1 MKGYYSPGG
10 GFGLSPDG
18 MRYREFDF
26 GNPVCLHV
34 VLSSRAY
41 AGILSQA
48 LRDVREESGGVLL
61 GRVHNRIWYV
71 MEAAALP
78 FPEAPAVF
86 SWEPEEVRRIAEFCG
101 GLYQEP
107 MEVLGFWHRHP
118 ARMDYFSP
126 EDEQVLQSGQWP
138 HGQLA
143 MLVNADPDLRL
154 SFYCCNGM
162 ELMPVE
168 YDHGDEYFLE
178 ELLACPDPETLPAR
192 YHSEVRV
199 RPHRDMEPE
208 QLPRSLYQRPEAE
221 SGKTKEKTSQSQAE
235 SSKEKKKTG
244 QVQAESSKAK
254 KETGQTQ
261 AESGKD
267 KKETS
272 QLQAESSN
280 AKEKTVQTQA
290 ESGKAKEETGQH
302 QTEAKTPES
311 AAGEALAR
319 ELMRRLEEATTRMP
333 SSYMVRLRDQN
344 ERILALLEE
353 LLREELLRELS
364 PEPAWPQES
373 PPVPETAEKP
383 PEAIKSPSGLPETE
397 EGEVSGRINDLRVK
411 YATEGGRRGWGV

>member
-1 MKGYYSPGG
+1 MGQGKQEGKERLRLKGYYSPGG
-10 GFGLSPDG
+10 GFGLSADG

-48 LRDVREESGGVLL
+48 LRDVREETGGVFL

-71 MEAAALP
+71 MEAVTLP
-78 FPEAPAVF
+78 FSEAPAVF
-86 SWEPEEVRRIAEFCG
+86 SWEPEEVSRIAEFCR

-107 MEVLGFWHRHP
+107 LEVLGFWHRHP
-118 ARMDYFSP
+118 PRMDYFSP

-162 ELMPVE
+162 ELMPAE

-178 ELLACPDPETLPAR
+178 ELLACPDPETLAER
-192 YHSEVRV
+192 YHSQVRV

-208 QLPRSLYQRPEAE
+208 QLPQSLYQRPEAE
-221 SGKTKEKTSQSQAE
+221 SGKAKGKSGQIQARSGKAKRKSGQVQAE
-235 SSKEKKKTG
+235 SGKAEKKTG
-244 QVQAESSKAK
+244 QVQAESRK
-254 KETGQTQ
+254 KE
-261 AESGKD
+261 
-267 KKETS
+267 
-272 QLQAESSN
+272 
-280 AKEKTVQTQA
+280 AK
-290 ESGKAKEETGQH
+290 S
-302 QTEAKTPES
+302 PES

-333 SSYMVRLRDQN
+333 SSYMARLRDQN

-353 LLREELLRELS
+353 LLREELLRE
-364 PEPAWPQES
+364 QET
-373 PPVPETAEKP
+373 PPVPERV
-383 PEAIKSPSGLPETE
+383 PEAAERPLETADGPSELPKKE

>member
-1 MKGYYSPGG
+1 
-10 GFGLSPDG
+10 

-48 LRDVREESGGVLL
+48 LRDVREETGGVFL

-71 MEAAALP
+71 MEAVTLP
-78 FPEAPAVF
+78 FSEASAVF
-86 SWEPEEVRRIAEFCG
+86 SWEPEEVRLIAEFCR

-107 MEVLGFWHRHP
+107 LEVLGFWHRHP
-118 ARMDYFSP
+118 PRMDYFSP

-162 ELMPVE
+162 ELMPAE

-178 ELLACPDPETLPAR
+178 ELLACPDPETLAER
-192 YHSEVRV
+192 YHSQVRV

-208 QLPRSLYQRPEAE
+208 QLPQSPANPKRKSGQVQAE
-221 SGKTKEKTSQSQAE
+221 SGKAE
-235 SSKEKKKTG
+235 KKTG
-244 QVQAESSKAK
+244 QVQAESRK
-254 KETGQTQ
+254 KE
-261 AESGKD
+261 
-267 KKETS
+267 
-272 QLQAESSN
+272 
-280 AKEKTVQTQA
+280 AK
-290 ESGKAKEETGQH
+290 S
-302 QTEAKTPES
+302 PES

-333 SSYMVRLRDQN
+333 SSYMARLRDQN

-353 LLREELLRELS
+353 LLREELLRE
-364 PEPAWPQES
+364 QET
-373 PPVPETAEKP
+373 PPVPERV
-383 PEAIKSPSGLPETE
+383 PEAAERPLETADGPSELPKKEKSAAASMTFG
-397 EGEVSGRINDLRVK
+397 
-411 YATEGGRRGWGV
+411 

>member
-10 GFGLSPDG
+10 GFGLSADG

-48 LRDVREESGGVLL
+48 LRDVREETGGVFL

-71 MEAAALP
+71 MEAVTLP
-78 FPEAPAVF
+78 FSEAPAVF
-86 SWEPEEVRRIAEFCG
+86 SWEPEEVRRIAEFCR

-107 MEVLGFWHRHP
+107 LEVLGFWHRHP
-118 ARMDYFSP
+118 PRMDYFSP

-162 ELMPVE
+162 ELMPAE

-178 ELLACPDPETLPAR
+178 ELLACPDPETLAER
-192 YHSEVRV
+192 YHSQVRV

-208 QLPRSLYQRPEAE
+208 QLPQSLYQRPEAE
-221 SGKTKEKTSQSQAE
+221 SGKAKGKSGQIQARSGKAKRKSGQVQAE
-235 SSKEKKKTG
+235 SGKAEKKTG
-244 QVQAESSKAK
+244 QVQAESGRTEK
-254 KETGQTQ
+254 K
-261 AESGKD
+261 
-267 KKETS
+267 TS
-272 QLQAESSN
+272 Q
-280 AKEKTVQTQA
+280 VQA
-290 ESGKAKEETGQH
+290 ESGKAEKKTGQV
-302 QTEAKTPES
+302 QAESGKKEAKSPES

-319 ELMRRLEEATTRMP
+319 ELMRRLEEAATRMP
-333 SSYMVRLRDQN
+333 SSYMARLRDQN

-353 LLREELLRELS
+353 LLREELLRE
-364 PEPAWPQES
+364 QET
-373 PPVPETAEKP
+373 PPVPERV
-383 PEAIKSPSGLPETE
+383 PEAAERPLETADGPSELPKKE

>member
-10 GFGLSPDG
+10 GFGLSADG

-48 LRDVREESGGVLL
+48 LRDVREETGGVFL

-71 MEAAALP
+71 MEAVTLP
-78 FPEAPAVF
+78 FSEARAVF
-86 SWEPEEVRRIAEFCG
+86 SWEPEEVRRIAEFCR

-107 MEVLGFWHRHP
+107 LEVLGFWHRHP
-118 ARMDYFSP
+118 PRMDYFSP

-162 ELMPVE
+162 ELMPAE

-178 ELLACPDPETLPAR
+178 ELLACPDPETLAER
-192 YHSEVRV
+192 YHSQVRV

-208 QLPRSLYQRPEAE
+208 QLPQSLYQRPEAE
-221 SGKTKEKTSQSQAE
+221 SGKAKGKSGQIQARSGKAKRKSGQVQAE
-235 SSKEKKKTG
+235 SGKAEKKTG
-244 QVQAESSKAK
+244 QVQAESRK
-254 KETGQTQ
+254 KE
-261 AESGKD
+261 
-267 KKETS
+267 
-272 QLQAESSN
+272 
-280 AKEKTVQTQA
+280 AK
-290 ESGKAKEETGQH
+290 S
-302 QTEAKTPES
+302 PES

-333 SSYMVRLRDQN
+333 SSYMARLRDQN

-353 LLREELLRELS
+353 LLREELLRE
-364 PEPAWPQES
+364 QET
-373 PPVPETAEKP
+373 PPVPERV
-383 PEAIKSPSGLPETE
+383 PEAAERPLETADGPSELPKKE

>member
-10 GFGLSPDG
+10 GFGLSADG

-48 LRDVREESGGVLL
+48 LRDVREETGGVFL

-71 MEAAALP
+71 MEAVTLP
-78 FPEAPAVF
+78 FSEASAVF
-86 SWEPEEVRRIAEFCG
+86 SWEPEEVRRIAEFCR

-107 MEVLGFWHRHP
+107 LEVLGFWHRHP
-118 ARMDYFSP
+118 PRMDYFSP

-162 ELMPVE
+162 ELMPAE

-178 ELLACPDPETLPAR
+178 ELLACPDPETLAER
-192 YHSEVRV
+192 YHSQVRV

-208 QLPRSLYQRPEAE
+208 QLPQSLYQRPEAE
-221 SGKTKEKTSQSQAE
+221 SGKAKGKSGQIQARSGKAKRKSGQVQAE
-235 SSKEKKKTG
+235 SGKAEKKTG
-244 QVQAESSKAK
+244 QVQAESRK
-254 KETGQTQ
+254 KE
-261 AESGKD
+261 
-267 KKETS
+267 
-272 QLQAESSN
+272 
-280 AKEKTVQTQA
+280 AK
-290 ESGKAKEETGQH
+290 S
-302 QTEAKTPES
+302 PES

-333 SSYMVRLRDQN
+333 SSYMARLRDQN

-353 LLREELLRELS
+353 LLREELLRE
-364 PEPAWPQES
+364 QET
-373 PPVPETAEKP
+373 PPVPERV
-383 PEAIKSPSGLPETE
+383 PEAAERPLETADGPSELPKKE

>member
-10 GFGLSPDG
+10 GFGLSADG

-48 LRDVREESGGVLL
+48 LRDVREETGGVFL

-71 MEAAALP
+71 MEAVTLP
-78 FPEAPAVF
+78 FSEAPAVF
-86 SWEPEEVRRIAEFCG
+86 SWEPEEVSRIAEFCR

-107 MEVLGFWHRHP
+107 LEVLGFWHRHP
-118 ARMDYFSP
+118 PRMDYFSP

-162 ELMPVE
+162 ELMPAE

-178 ELLACPDPETLPAR
+178 ELLACPDPETLAER
-192 YHSEVRV
+192 YHSQVRV

-208 QLPRSLYQRPEAE
+208 QLPQSLYQRPEAE
-221 SGKTKEKTSQSQAE
+221 SGKAKGKSGQIQARSGKAKRKSGQVQAE
-235 SSKEKKKTG
+235 SGKAEKKTG
-244 QVQAESSKAK
+244 QVQAESRK
-254 KETGQTQ
+254 KE
-261 AESGKD
+261 
-267 KKETS
+267 
-272 QLQAESSN
+272 
-280 AKEKTVQTQA
+280 AK
-290 ESGKAKEETGQH
+290 S
-302 QTEAKTPES
+302 PES

-333 SSYMVRLRDQN
+333 SSYMARLRDQN

-353 LLREELLRELS
+353 LLREELLRE
-364 PEPAWPQES
+364 QET
-373 PPVPETAEKP
+373 PPVPERV
-383 PEAIKSPSGLPETE
+383 PEAAERPLETADGPSELPKKE

>member
-10 GFGLSPDG
+10 GFGLSADG

-48 LRDVREESGGVLL
+48 LRDVREETGGVFL

-71 MEAAALP
+71 MEAVTLP
-78 FPEAPAVF
+78 FSEARAVF
-86 SWEPEEVRRIAEFCG
+86 SWEPEEVRRIAEFCR

-107 MEVLGFWHRHP
+107 LEVLGFWHRHP
-118 ARMDYFSP
+118 PRMDYFSP

-162 ELMPVE
+162 ELMPAE

-178 ELLACPDPETLPAR
+178 ELLACPDPETLAER
-192 YHSEVRV
+192 YHSQVRV

-208 QLPRSLYQRPEAE
+208 QLPQSLYQRPEAE
-221 SGKTKEKTSQSQAE
+221 SGKAKGKSGQIQARSGKAKRKSGQVQAE
-235 SSKEKKKTG
+235 SGKAEKKTG
-244 QVQAESSKAK
+244 QVQAESGK
-254 KETGQTQ
+254 KE
-261 AESGKD
+261 
-267 KKETS
+267 
-272 QLQAESSN
+272 
-280 AKEKTVQTQA
+280 AK
-290 ESGKAKEETGQH
+290 S
-302 QTEAKTPES
+302 PES

-333 SSYMVRLRDQN
+333 SSYMARLRDQN

-353 LLREELLRELS
+353 LLREELLRE
-364 PEPAWPQES
+364 QET
-373 PPVPETAEKP
+373 PPVPERV
-383 PEAIKSPSGLPETE
+383 PEAAERPLETADGPSELPKKE

>member
-10 GFGLSPDG
+10 GFGLSADG

-48 LRDVREESGGVLL
+48 LRDVREETGGVFL

-71 MEAAALP
+71 MEAVTLP
-78 FPEAPAVF
+78 FSEAPAVF
-86 SWEPEEVRRIAEFCG
+86 SWEPEEVSRIAEFCR

-107 MEVLGFWHRHP
+107 LEVLGFWHRHP
-118 ARMDYFSP
+118 PRMDYFSP

-162 ELMPVE
+162 ELMPAE

-178 ELLACPDPETLPAR
+178 ELLACPDPETLAER
-192 YHSEVRV
+192 YHSQVRV

-208 QLPRSLYQRPEAE
+208 QLPQSLYQRPEAE
-221 SGKTKEKTSQSQAE
+221 SGKAKGKSGQIQARSGKAKRKSGQVQAE
-235 SSKEKKKTG
+235 SGKAEKKTG
-244 QVQAESSKAK
+244 QVQAESGK
-254 KETGQTQ
+254 KE
-261 AESGKD
+261 
-267 KKETS
+267 
-272 QLQAESSN
+272 
-280 AKEKTVQTQA
+280 AK
-290 ESGKAKEETGQH
+290 S
-302 QTEAKTPES
+302 PES

-319 ELMRRLEEATTRMP
+319 ELMRRLEEAATRMP
-333 SSYMVRLRDQN
+333 SSYMARLRDQN

-353 LLREELLRELS
+353 LLREELLRE
-364 PEPAWPQES
+364 QET
-373 PPVPETAEKP
+373 PPVPERV
-383 PEAIKSPSGLPETE
+383 PEAAERPLETADGPSELPKKE

>member
-10 GFGLSPDG
+10 GFGLSADG

-48 LRDVREESGGVLL
+48 LRDVREETGGVFL

-71 MEAAALP
+71 MEAVTLP
-78 FPEAPAVF
+78 FSEAPAVF
-86 SWEPEEVRRIAEFCG
+86 SWEPEEVRRIAEFCR

-107 MEVLGFWHRHP
+107 LEVLGFWHRHP
-118 ARMDYFSP
+118 PRMDYFSP

-162 ELMPVE
+162 ELMPAE

-178 ELLACPDPETLPAR
+178 ELLACPDPETLAER
-192 YHSEVRV
+192 YHSQVRV

-208 QLPRSLYQRPEAE
+208 QLPQSLYQRLEAE
-221 SGKTKEKTSQSQAE
+221 SGKAKGKSGQIQARSGKAKRKSGQVQAE
-235 SSKEKKKTG
+235 SGKAEKKTG
-244 QVQAESSKAK
+244 QVQAESGK
-254 KETGQTQ
+254 KE
-261 AESGKD
+261 
-267 KKETS
+267 
-272 QLQAESSN
+272 
-280 AKEKTVQTQA
+280 AK
-290 ESGKAKEETGQH
+290 S
-302 QTEAKTPES
+302 PES

-333 SSYMVRLRDQN
+333 SSYMARLRDQN

-353 LLREELLRELS
+353 LLREELLRE
-364 PEPAWPQES
+364 QET
-373 PPVPETAEKP
+373 PPVPERV
-383 PEAIKSPSGLPETE
+383 PEAAERPLETADGPSELPKKE
-397 EGEVSGRINDLRVK
+397 EGEVSDRINDLRVK

>member
-10 GFGLSPDG
+10 GFGLSADG

-48 LRDVREESGGVLL
+48 LRDVREETGGVFL

-71 MEAAALP
+71 MEAVTLP
-78 FPEAPAVF
+78 FSEASAVF
-86 SWEPEEVRRIAEFCG
+86 SWEPEEVRRIAEFCR

-107 MEVLGFWHRHP
+107 LEVLGFWHRHP
-118 ARMDYFSP
+118 PRMDYFSP

-162 ELMPVE
+162 ELMPAE

-178 ELLACPDPETLPAR
+178 ELLACPDPETLAER
-192 YHSEVRV
+192 YHSQVRV

-208 QLPRSLYQRPEAE
+208 QLPQSLYQRPEAE
-221 SGKTKEKTSQSQAE
+221 SGKAKGKSGQIQARSGKAKRKSGQVQAE
-235 SSKEKKKTG
+235 SGKAEEKTG
-244 QVQAESSKAK
+244 QVQAESGK
-254 KETGQTQ
+254 KE
-261 AESGKD
+261 
-267 KKETS
+267 
-272 QLQAESSN
+272 
-280 AKEKTVQTQA
+280 AK
-290 ESGKAKEETGQH
+290 S
-302 QTEAKTPES
+302 PES

-333 SSYMVRLRDQN
+333 SSYMARLRDQN

-353 LLREELLRELS
+353 LLREELLRE
-364 PEPAWPQES
+364 QET
-373 PPVPETAEKP
+373 PPVPERV
-383 PEAIKSPSGLPETE
+383 PEAAERPLETADGPSELPKKE

>member
-1 MKGYYSPGG
+1 MGQGKQEGKERLGLKGYYSPGG
-10 GFGLSPDG
+10 GFGLSADG

-48 LRDVREESGGVLL
+48 LRDVREETGGVFL

-71 MEAAALP
+71 MEAVTLP
-78 FPEAPAVF
+78 FSEAPAVF
-86 SWEPEEVRRIAEFCG
+86 SWEPEEVRRIAEFCR

-107 MEVLGFWHRHP
+107 LEVLGFWHRHP
-118 ARMDYFSP
+118 PRMDYFSP

-162 ELMPVE
+162 ELMPAE

-178 ELLACPDPETLPAR
+178 ELLACPDPETLAER
-192 YHSEVRV
+192 YHSQVRV

-208 QLPRSLYQRPEAE
+208 QLPQSLYQRPEAE
-221 SGKTKEKTSQSQAE
+221 SGKAKGKSGQIQARSGKAKRKSGQVQAE
-235 SSKEKKKTG
+235 SGKAEKKTG
-244 QVQAESSKAK
+244 QVQAESGK
-254 KETGQTQ
+254 KE
-261 AESGKD
+261 
-267 KKETS
+267 
-272 QLQAESSN
+272 
-280 AKEKTVQTQA
+280 AK
-290 ESGKAKEETGQH
+290 S
-302 QTEAKTPES
+302 PES
-311 AAGEALAR
+311 AAGETLAR

-333 SSYMVRLRDQN
+333 SSYMARLRDQN

-353 LLREELLRELS
+353 LLREELLRE
-364 PEPAWPQES
+364 QET
-373 PPVPETAEKP
+373 PPVPERV
-383 PEAIKSPSGLPETE
+383 PEAAERPLETADGPSELPKKE

>member
-10 GFGLSPDG
+10 GFGLSADG

-48 LRDVREESGGVLL
+48 LRDVREETGGVFL

-71 MEAAALP
+71 MEAVTLP
-78 FPEAPAVF
+78 FSEAPAVF
-86 SWEPEEVRRIAEFCG
+86 SWEPEEVRRIAEFCR

-107 MEVLGFWHRHP
+107 LEVLGFWHRHP
-118 ARMDYFSP
+118 PHMDYFSP

-162 ELMPVE
+162 ELMPAE

-178 ELLACPDPETLPAR
+178 ELLACPDPETLAER
-192 YHSEVRV
+192 YHSQVRV

-208 QLPRSLYQRPEAE
+208 QLPQSLYQRPEAE
-221 SGKTKEKTSQSQAE
+221 SGKAKGKSSQIQARSGKAKRKSGQVQAE
-235 SSKEKKKTG
+235 SGKAEKKTG
-244 QVQAESSKAK
+244 QVQAESGK
-254 KETGQTQ
+254 KE
-261 AESGKD
+261 
-267 KKETS
+267 
-272 QLQAESSN
+272 
-280 AKEKTVQTQA
+280 AK
-290 ESGKAKEETGQH
+290 S
-302 QTEAKTPES
+302 PES

-333 SSYMVRLRDQN
+333 SSYMARLRDQN

-353 LLREELLRELS
+353 LLREELLRE
-364 PEPAWPQES
+364 QETL
-373 PPVPETAEKP
+373 PVPERV
-383 PEAIKSPSGLPETE
+383 PEAAERPLETADGPSELPKKE

>member
-10 GFGLSPDG
+10 GFGLSADG

-48 LRDVREESGGVLL
+48 LRDVREETGGVFL

-71 MEAAALP
+71 MEAVTLP
-78 FPEAPAVF
+78 FSEAPAVF
-86 SWEPEEVRRIAEFCG
+86 SWEPEEVSRIAEFCR

-107 MEVLGFWHRHP
+107 LEVLGFWHRHP
-118 ARMDYFSP
+118 PRMDYFSP

-162 ELMPVE
+162 ELMPAE

-178 ELLACPDPETLPAR
+178 ELLACPDPETLAER
-192 YHSEVRV
+192 YHSQVRV

-208 QLPRSLYQRPEAE
+208 QLPQSLYQRPEAE
-221 SGKTKEKTSQSQAE
+221 SGKAKGKSGQIQARSGKAKRKSGQVQAESGRTEKKTSQVQAE
-235 SSKEKKKTG
+235 SGKAEEKTG
-244 QVQAESSKAK
+244 QVQAESGK
-254 KETGQTQ
+254 KE
-261 AESGKD
+261 
-267 KKETS
+267 
-272 QLQAESSN
+272 
-280 AKEKTVQTQA
+280 AK
-290 ESGKAKEETGQH
+290 S
-302 QTEAKTPES
+302 PES

-353 LLREELLRELS
+353 LLREELLRE
-364 PEPAWPQES
+364 QET
-373 PPVPETAEKP
+373 PPVSERV
-383 PEAIKSPSGLPETE
+383 PEAAERPLETVDGPSELPKKE